1 MLYTLFLM
9 MVDFFIAET
18 GHGCWIPHFEWGHL
32 VHSTYSSAVEGYVD
46 QKQKPLAGT
55 EAFGWDDVVVL
66 TSTVAIGFSLGVWK
80 WDKSMNIHESYLIPS
95 GKLVNIQKTM
105 EHHHFSWVNP
115 LFLPFS
121 MSLFVCLPEGSFS
134 IRTKLVG
141 GDLTILKN
149 DGVRQWEGWHP
160 IYDMENRKG
169 SKPPTRKVLQL
180 VFINTYHVWHLSV

>member
-9 MVDFFIAET
+9 MVDFLIAET

-121 MSLFVCLPEGSFS
+121 MSLFVCLPEGICVLVVELCWPGKSVDRNGWVSGANISGMIVPTPITSTRSFC
-134 IRTKLVG
+134 K
-141 GDLTILKN
+141 
-149 DGVRQWEGWHP
+149 
-160 IYDMENRKG
+160 
-169 SKPPTRKVLQL
+169 
-180 VFINTYHVWHLSV
+180 